1 MEEDG
6 FWQCYGNGG
15 TDLSRDWLVPGPS
28 DILHDDA
35 QAAPPTRRYIF
46 SPSEEASSSD
56 VTVRVRELC
65 SEGCLNDVIGGEV
78 WEASFLLSAFVL
90 LNPSLF
96 SPGQRVLELGA
107 GVGLPSL
114 LLLELRRRR
123 RKRREGEDIQAPGEL
138 TLTDNDSV
146 VLESLHISAVEEG
159 GVEDSCKEKKG
170 EDGDVALSVRYF
182 DWLEPANIAPS
193 LHDLVIGSALV
204 YSPEHAV
211 ALSNTVSH
219 LLLSPTSTVRGIIVI
234 QIGDRPGFERLQRL
248 LSSVSGV
255 SFTAHAVS
263 EEVYDLAQQSM
274 VHTSAVSSS
283 DVSFFRHKNVTF
295 RPRALEGAGVHK
307 VISTPRESF
316 TILTITKD

>member
-1 MEEDG
+1 MGSGSATEMAALISAATG
-6 FWQCYGNGG
+6 
-15 TDLSRDWLVPGPS
+15 LSLGHRTYYMTMHRQHLQRAATFFLPVKRR
-28 DILHDDA
+28 A
-35 QAAPPTRRYIF
+35 QATSRCGSGNSA
-46 SPSEEASSSD
+46 AKA
-56 VTVRVRELC
+56 
-65 SEGCLNDVIGGEV
+65 LNDVIGGEV

-96 SPGQRVLELGA
+96 SPGQRVLELGT

-114 LLLELRRRR
+114 LLLELRRR

-182 DWLEPANIAPS
+182 DWLEPANIDPS